1 MLNPKAVELELRPA
15 EKKLIEEIRSIGYG
29 EIELLKI
36 QYGLP
41 VYYKIALQQ
50 ELFDI
55 T

>member
-1 MLNPKAVELELRPA
+1 MRNPKSVEIELRPA
-15 EKKLIEEIRSIGYG
+15 EKKLIEEIRSIEYG

-41 VYYKIALQQ
+41 VYYKIALQ
-50 ELFDI
+50 EGLFDI